1 MLCKVLVKISSND
14 IDSRCHY
21 YGHIDII
28 LSRRNSSNSIDSY
41 SNRNPTSSSNNNS
54 HISFRN

>member
-28 LSRRNSSNSIDSY
+28 LSRRNSNSTNSY
-41 SNRNPTSSSNNNS
+41 SNRNSTYSSNSNS
-54 HISFRN
+54 YSNGLEK